1 MSMYG
6 KEYKFDTVNWME
18 VAKANGITDFTVEDA
33 EAMYAIAREEVSF
46 GNPTKEWDRKTKR
59 FTAYDD
65 GRGIATIGVG
75 HRIKKGEE
83 GIFKTLSWQ
92 EGIDLFMKDY
102 VDHREQAKDLM
113 GAWEGT
119 PRWQILSPAQRYWL
133 VDKVFNIGKTGLAMY
148 HGSVPALLGGDVDR
162 VMKSQVKGGKL
173 GVINRGKNANAHF
186 YEKWTSMSKEDRKN
200 SVLSRDSIQGW
211 LKETQPIRDEVK
223 ARRKR
228 ARK

>member
-18 VAKANGITDFTVEDA
+18 VAKANGVEDFTVEDA
-33 EAMYAIAREEVSF
+33 EAMYAIAGQEVSF
-46 GNPTKEWDRKTKR
+46 GNPKKEWDRRTNR

-75 HRIKKGEE
+75 HRIKKGEKLE
-83 GIFKTLSWQ
+83 NISWP

-119 PRWQILSPAQRYWL
+119 PRWQIMSPAQRYWL
-133 VDKVFNIGKTGLAMY
+133 VDKVFNVGKTGLAMY
-148 HGSVPALLGGDVDR
+148 VNSVQALLGGDVDR
-162 VMKSQVKGGKL
+162 VMESKVKGGKL
-173 GVINRGKNANAHF
+173 GVINRGQNANNLY
-186 YEKWTSMSKEDRKN
+186 YEMWTSMSKEDRKN
-200 SVLSRDSIQGW
+200 SILSPESIEGW
-211 LKETQPIRDEVK
+211 RKETWNIRE
-223 ARRKR
+223 AERRRR
-228 ARK
+228 AGK

>member
-83 GIFKTLSWQ
+83 G
-92 EGIDLFMKDY
+92 EG
-102 VDHREQAKDLM
+102 
-113 GAWEGT
+113 GASGA
-119 PRWQILSPAQRYWL
+119 P
-133 VDKVFNIGKTGLAMY
+133 
-148 HGSVPALLGGDVDR
+148 LGEDAGD
-162 VMKSQVKGGKL
+162 
-173 GVINRGKNANAHF
+173 NPEA
-186 YEKWTSMSKEDRKN
+186 
-200 SVLSRDSIQGW
+200 
-211 LKETQPIRDEVK
+211 LKEKTEFSAEEWAAFGITALRLDHCIKSGNSYFRPFTGMYKSVCKDCSYERVTNNHQFQEEDEDK
-223 ARRKR
+223 DDEA
-228 ARK
+228 ALE